1 MQGGQE
7 LAYRMLMFCCTY
19 LVNEEADQQLT
30 LRELLLE
37 RTRSTI

>member
-7 LAYRMLMFCCTY
+7 LAYRTLMLCCTN
-19 LVNEEADQQLT
+19 LVNKEADQQLT

-37 RTRSTI
+37 RTRSMI